1 MTDDSSAAAAAEE
14 QQPPRPQAESPQPG
28 RARLVFEDP
37 LSRPGRDDTDTG
49 WGGEESGGR
58 DEAWYRRE
66 TPPHH
71 GD

>member
-1 MTDDSSAAAAAEE
+1 MTDDDSTATAAQE
-14 QQPPRPQAESPQPG
+14 QQPEPPRPA

-37 LSRPGRDDTDTG
+37 LSRPSHDDTDTG

-71 GD
+71 GG

>member
-1 MTDDSSAAAAAEE
+1 MTDDSAPAAAAAADE
-14 QQPPRPQAESPQPG
+14 QQPKPQSVRP
-28 RARLVFEDP
+28 RLVFDDP
-37 LSRPGRDDTDTG
+37 LSRPSRDDTDTG
-49 WGGEESGGR
+49 WGGGEESGGR